1 MRDIVISGIGLATAF
16 GNGTAAFSQ
25 GLAERRCAL
34 ERARRFRAASYRGH
48 AVGEVSGET
57 PAGGP
62 RRQAYMLAA
71 VEEALQA
78 ARLTGLPE
86 GSQVILV
93 GQSPLPKTLD
103 GVDADQR
110 EFMGPTRSG
119 ALGTGSALYITQA
132 CASTLFAVSL
142 AREILRSGNAPAVV
156 VAGGTALN
164 PYEYASLDVV
174 RALSMEPA
182 RPFDVDR
189 QGISLGEGGGALVL
203 EDAGQARRR
212 GANADLAVA
221 GLACR
226 LSAGK
231 AVASDTDAIST
242 CMRAAM
248 ADAGVSDLD
257 YLHAHATGTQQGDA
271 AELQAA
277 EQICAEN
284 GLARLPMSSHKG
296 AIGHLL
302 HISGVAAIAAT
313 ATALRT
319 GTVPPTVGLSA
330 PEASS
335 RVVLPAE
342 AQRGHRLSH
351 AAVNS
356 FGFGGN
362 NACLILS
369 RT

>member
-1 MRDIVISGIGLATAF
+1 MRDIVISGVGLVTAF
-16 GNGTAAFSQ
+16 GHGTAAFGR
-25 GLAERRCAL
+25 GLLERRCAL
-34 ERARRFRAASYRGH
+34 DRARRFNAAAYRGH

-57 PAGGP
+57 PATGP
-62 RRQAYMLAA
+62 RRQAYMLTA
-71 VEEALQA
+71 VDEALEA

-86 GSQVILV
+86 GGQVILV
-93 GQSPLPKTLD
+93 GQSPLPDDPD

-119 ALGTGSALYITQA
+119 ALGAGPALYITQA

-142 AREILRSGNAPAVV
+142 AREIIRAGTAPAVV

-174 RALSMEPA
+174 RALSIEPA
-182 RPFDVDR
+182 RPFDMDR

-203 EDAGQARRR
+203 EDADRARRR
-212 GANADLAVA
+212 GARTDLVVA

-226 LSAGK
+226 LTGAK
-231 AVASDTDAIST
+231 AVASDTDVVGA

-248 ADAGVSDLD
+248 EDAGVGGID
-257 YLHAHATGTQQGDA
+257 YLHAHATGTQQGDTS
-271 AELQAA
+271 ELHAV
-277 EQICAEN
+277 EKICAEN
-284 GLARLPMSSHKG
+284 GLTGLPMSSHKG

-313 ATALRT
+313 ALALRT
-319 GTVPPTVGLSA
+319 GTVPPTAGLSA
-330 PEASS
+330 PEATS
-335 RVVLPAE
+335 RVALPTE
-342 AQRGHRLSH
+342 AQPGHRLSH

-362 NACLILS
+362 NACLIL
-369 RT
+369 RRA